1 MMLLSLTE
9 YSQYLF
15 PVQSFSSVYI
25 LYQNIIDKQCVYVV
39 LYPAV
44 YQYHKLPHFVPVLGH
59 AISLRPQSF

>member
-1 MMLLSLTE
+1 MMLLSLTVTLNI
-9 YSQYLF
+9 SF
-15 PVQSFSSVYI
+15 SSVFSSVYI